1 MKCKRREK
9 RDKRGGERMRGKRWE
24 RAGIMISLALFLLV
38 FFTWI
43 ILLMLSS
50 YNRWYKGQEMKM
62 LRTKYISPTFR
73 NMRYKVWIINDVIKS
88 KGGDDMGG

>member
-1 MKCKRREK
+1 
-9 RDKRGGERMRGKRWE
+9 MRGKTWE

-50 YNRWYKGQEMKM
+50 YNRWYKGHEMKM
-62 LRTKYISPTFR
+62 LRTKYISPTLR
-73 NMRYKVWIINDVIKS
+73 LGI
-88 KGGDDMGG
+88 